1 MMGLLVAA
9 DATLTIKYV
18 TRMVANQAGMSVT
31 FLPKPL
37 YGEAG
42 SVMHFHQQLFS
53 NNTNLFYDPNN
64 TNLLSQA
71 ALYYIGGLLTHAPA
85 VLAFTNPSTN
95 SYRRLIPGFEAPV
108 NCFFSSANRS
118 AAIRIPKYATQPD
131 KVCMEFR
138 PPDGT
143 CNPYLAMAAML
154 MAGIDGIRQR
164 IDPAAAGF
172 GPIDEDIF
180 TWSHDQRSKIK
191 NLPTSLDESLQALQ
205 KDNAFL
211 LEGNVFDDSLI
222 EDWISSKQKED
233 YELTIHPHPFEIQKY
248 FDY

>member
-42 SVMHFHQQLFS
+42 SGMHFHQQLFS

-118 AAIRIPKYATQPD
+118 AAIRIPKYATQPE
-131 KVCMEFR
+131 KVRMEFR

-164 IDPAAAGF
+164 IDPTAAGF

-222 EDWISSKQKED
+222 EDWIGSKQKED
-233 YELTIHPHPFEIQKY
+233 YELTIRPHPFEIQKY